1 VLGKLISQM
10 TDEFRIEFSGTS
22 ILDSTLGYVD
32 SLVKEA
38 IEIYLTKNN
47 FETVASY

>member
-1 VLGKLISQM
+1 VLGKLLSQM
-10 TDEFRIEFSGTS
+10 TDEFPIEFSGTS
-22 ILDSTLGYVD
+22 ILDSTSGYVD

-38 IEIYLTKNN
+38 IETYLTKNN

>member
-1 VLGKLISQM
+1 MLGKLILQVA
-10 TDEFRIEFSGTS
+10 DEFPIEFSGTS
-22 ILDSTLGYVD
+22 MLDSKSGYVD

-38 IEIYLTKNN
+38 IEVILTKNN